1 MDPPTS
7 WTHTML
13 AAKYEGQGEG
23 EALVPLKVKVLVA
36 QSFPTLRPH
45 GL

>member
-1 MDPPTS
+1 
-7 WTHTML
+7 ML
-13 AAKYEGQGEG
+13 AAKSEGQGEG